1 MHYHITTPIL
11 NFKKLDINNMKMES
25 NNSKETDI
33 GNRTCYYFDD
43 IIKIEDFVFD
53 NILIA
58 EKSHEKVLVYDI
70 SY

>member
-33 GNRTCYYFDD
+33 GNRTCYYSDD
-43 IIKIEDFVFD
+43 IIKIEDFEFD